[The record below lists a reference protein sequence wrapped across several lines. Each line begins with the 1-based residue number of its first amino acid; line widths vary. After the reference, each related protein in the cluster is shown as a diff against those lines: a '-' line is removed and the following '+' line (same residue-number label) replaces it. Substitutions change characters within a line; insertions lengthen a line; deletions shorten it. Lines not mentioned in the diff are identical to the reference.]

1 MRFLRLS
8 REEAEKIADSL
19 RYSCNGLVTAVV
31 QDVSGRVLMVA
42 YMDREAL
49 VKTLT
54 TGIAHYYS
62 RSRRSL
68 WMKGETSG
76 NYQYVV
82 DFEVDCD
89 GDAVLLRVV
98 QVGSACHEGTYSCF
112 DSGTARLRRLLGKTN
127 T

>member
-1 MRFLRLS
+1 MRFVRLS

-19 RYSCNGLVTAVV
+19 KYSCNGLVTAVV

-49 VKTLT
+49 VRTLT

-76 NYQYVV
+76 HYQYVV
-82 DFEVDCD
+82 GFEVDCD

-98 QVGSACHEGTYSCF
+98 QVGVACHEGTYSCF
-112 DSGTARLRRLLGKTN
+112 DAGTSKFVKRVVRQ
-127 T
+127 